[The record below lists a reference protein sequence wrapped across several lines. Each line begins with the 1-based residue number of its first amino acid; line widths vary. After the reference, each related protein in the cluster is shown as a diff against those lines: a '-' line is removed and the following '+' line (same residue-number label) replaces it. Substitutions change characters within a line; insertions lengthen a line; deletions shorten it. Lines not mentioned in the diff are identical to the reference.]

1 MADAVAKP
9 TRGARRRERSRA
21 ALISAAREVMGQK
34 GVDATTIADITEA
47 ADLGFGTFYNHFKT
61 KDEIV
66 EAAMAELVD
75 QLGDQIDALIGPIDD
90 PFFAQVVA
98 WNQVI
103 EAAIA
108 DPMIGWFIMRSAKT
122 MGIMNEGLM
131 GRFHRDAQA
140 AVKSGH
146 FKIRDMKVT
155 SILIGAGI
163 LAIINGRLMG
173 TLDEKQVKEG
183 VALLVSNLGL
193 SVDEARVLANR
204 PMPRLDA
211 AS

>member
-1 MADAVAKP
+1 MSDLTEKP
-9 TRGARRRERSRA
+9 TRGTRRRARSRA
-21 ALISAAREVMGQK
+21 ALIDAARVVMGQK
-34 GVDATTIADITEA
+34 GVDATTIADITET

-75 QLGDQIDALIGPIDD
+75 RLGDQIDELIGSIDD

-98 WNQVI
+98 WRQVVD
-103 EAAIA
+103 AAIS

-131 GRFHRDAQA
+131 GRFHRDASA
-140 AVKSGH
+140 AVKAGH
-146 FKIRDMKVT
+146 FKIEDMRVV

-163 LAIINGRLMG
+163 LSLINGRLQG
-173 TLDEKQVKEG
+173 VLDTGQVNEG
-183 VALLVSNLGL
+183 IALLVSHLGI
-193 SVDEARVLANR
+193 SIDEARNLVRR
-204 PMPRLDA
+204 PIPALPQQI
-211 AS
+211 